1 MDSSL
6 IELLNGAGLSDLT
19 GGRGAPHFFIARM
32 MAENKKKHKGQ
43 YRYSTTLPY
52 GSKMNAPVVFEY
64 KKLANQEQ
72 TPIGEN
78 PREYGASPF
87 ITKHFGTDKAVP
99 FVPKRPPKPPYE
111 EPPPRPER
119 KFNPKWWS
127 GYDKRDAFTLEKAF
141 RQKKKDKK
149 AKLDA
154 RIAREIEQGI
164 RDPLFPVP
172 ERVEEKYE
180 GYFPPARASSSSSS
194 TPMGAVVPEAPII
207 KKAEAERDKRPIT
220 KSSEEAKARIK
231 EDLAQLRKEQRAK
244 EAEEKAEASS
254 SDDNQKKRE
263 AFNEVRPFLKVTGDQ
278 VERMYAELT
287 LPQFERAMNFLKKTQ
302 SRPTEQGMEG
312 LMSFFKKPKE
322 EEAEAT
328 RARNEE
334 IRERKAR
341 NEEIRADKALKE
353 RRNEIK
359 EEIRRETERIRELN
373 IAKET
378 ASKEE
383 RASIKEEGL
392 AINDLLRAL
401 RQEKDEIDAKRG
413 K

>member
-52 GSKMNAPVVFEY
+52 GSKMNAPAVFEY

-119 KFNPKWWS
+119 QFNPKWWS
-127 GYDKRDAFTLEKAF
+127 GYDKRDAYTLEKAF

-164 RDPLFPVP
+164 RDPLLPVP

-244 EAEEKAEASS
+244 EAEEKAEAPVPMVKVEKAEAPVPMVKVEKAEASS

-278 VERMYAELT
+278 VKRMYAELT
-287 LPQFERAMNFLKKTQ
+287 LPQFEGAMKYLKKTQ
-302 SRPTEQGMEG
+302 FRPTEKGMES
-312 LMSFFKKPKE
+312 LMSFFKKP
-322 EEAEAT
+322 
-328 RARNEE
+328 NE
-334 IRERKAR
+334 
-341 NEEIRADKALKE
+341 
-353 RRNEIK
+353 
-359 EEIRRETERIRELN
+359 
-373 IAKET
+373 
-378 ASKEE
+378 
-383 RASIKEEGL
+383 
-392 AINDLLRAL
+392 
-401 RQEKDEIDAKRG
+401 
-413 K
+413 